1 MDSDA
6 LKSACK
12 QAGILVEDRNY
23 LSEPTARV
31 EWDGPNGPS
40 MHWLGFSNPA
50 LITFVAERLIEQI
63 RQAHPFS
70 ALVAC
75 SEWTGDGWL
84 FECEISDNC
93 IRSHEPQFRAIVR
106 EGDTLNAAITR
117 ACMAVL
123 Q

>member
-6 LKSACK
+6 LKAACK

-50 LITFVAERLIEQI
+50 LITFVAERLVEMVRAQDLQSNYAWQLQDNVQ
-63 RQAHPFS
+63 REYAPT
-70 ALVAC
+70 AVAAFAWSPSC
-75 SEWTGDGWL
+75 
-84 FECEISDNC
+84 
-93 IRSHEPQFRAIVR
+93 AIAQQR
-106 EGDTLNAAITR
+106 IAA
-117 ACMAVL
+117 AMAVL
-123 Q
+123 S